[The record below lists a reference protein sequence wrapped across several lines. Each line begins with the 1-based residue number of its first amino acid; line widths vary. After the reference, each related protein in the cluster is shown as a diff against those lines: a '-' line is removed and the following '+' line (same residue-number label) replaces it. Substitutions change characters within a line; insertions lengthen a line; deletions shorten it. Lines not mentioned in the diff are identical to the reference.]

1 VNYFLEALKN
11 YVTFTGRAT
20 RQQYWM
26 YILFYI
32 VFYFIAVTLDINLG
46 QFDKEKMTGFIST
59 VYTFGLLLPTI
70 AILARRLH
78 DIGRSSW
85 WILLILIPVA
95 GSLVILV
102 FTLMDSQK
110 GENEYGE
117 SLKYPN
123 TALPDSDMLN

>member
-1 VNYFLEALKN
+1 MNYFLDALKN

-32 VFYFIAVTLDINLG
+32 VFYFVAVMIDINLG
-46 QFDKEKMTGFIST
+46 QFDKEKMAGFIST
-59 VYTFGLLLPTI
+59 IYTFGLLLPTI

-85 WILLILIPVA
+85 WILLIIIPVL
-95 GSLVILV
+95 GSLVILI
-102 FTLMDSQK
+102 FTLIDSQK
-110 GENEYGE
+110 GENEYGM

-123 TALPDSDMLN
+123 AATVDSE

>member
-1 VNYFLEALKN
+1 MNYFLDALKN
-11 YVTFTGRAT
+11 YVNFTGRAT

-32 VFYFIAVTLDINLG
+32 LFYFIAVMLDINLG
-46 QFDKEKMTGFIST
+46 QFDEEEMTGFIST
-59 VYTFGLLLPTI
+59 IYTFGLLLPTI

-95 GSLVILV
+95 GSLVILI
-102 FTLMDSQK
+102 FTLIDSQK
-110 GENEYGE
+110 GENEYGM

-123 TALPDSDMLN
+123 VTTVDSE

>member
-1 VNYFLEALKN
+1 MNYFLDALKN
-11 YVTFTGRAT
+11 YVNFTGRAT

-32 VFYFIAVTLDINLG
+32 VFYFVAVMLDINLG
-46 QFDKEKMTGFIST
+46 QFDEEEMTGFIST
-59 VYTFGLLLPTI
+59 IYTFGLLLPTI

-95 GSLVILV
+95 GSLVILI
-102 FTLMDSQK
+102 FTLIDSQK
-110 GENEYGE
+110 GENEYGM

-123 TALPDSDMLN
+123 VTTVDSE

>member
-1 VNYFLEALKN
+1 MNYFLDALKN
-11 YVTFTGRAT
+11 YVNFTGRAT

-32 VFYFIAVTLDINLG
+32 VFYFIAVMLDINLG
-46 QFDKEKMTGFIST
+46 QFDEEEMTGFIST
-59 VYTFGLLLPTI
+59 IYTFGLLLPTI

-95 GSLVILV
+95 GSLVILI
-102 FTLMDSQK
+102 FTLIDSQK
-110 GENEYGE
+110 GENEYGM

-123 TALPDSDMLN
+123 VTTVDSE

>member
-1 VNYFLEALKN
+1 MNYFLDALKN
-11 YVTFTGRAT
+11 YATFSGRAT

-32 VFYFIAVTLDINLG
+32 VFYFIAVMLDINLG

-59 VYTFGLLLPTI
+59 FYTFGLLLPTV

-85 WILLILIPVA
+85 WILLILIPVI
-95 GSLVILV
+95 GSLVILIM
-102 FTLMDSQK
+102 TLMDSQK
-110 GENEYGE
+110 NENKYGV
-117 SLKYPN
+117 SLKYAN
-123 TALPDSDMLN
+123 TANSAGSE

>member
-1 VNYFLEALKN
+1 MNYFLDALKN
-11 YVTFTGRAT
+11 YVNFTGRAT

-32 VFYFIAVTLDINLG
+32 VFYFVAVMLDINLG
-46 QFDKEKMTGFIST
+46 QFDEEEMTGFIST
-59 VYTFGLLLPTI
+59 IYTFGLLLPTI

-95 GSLVILV
+95 GSLVILI
-102 FTLMDSQK
+102 FTLIDSQK
-110 GENEYGE
+110 GENEYGM

-123 TALPDSDMLN
+123 VTIVDSE

>member
-1 VNYFLEALKN
+1 MNYFLDALKN
-11 YVTFTGRAT
+11 YVNFTGRAT

-46 QFDKEKMTGFIST
+46 QFDKEKMNGFIST
-59 VYTFGLLLPTI
+59 VYTFGLLLPTV

-85 WILLILIPVA
+85 WILLILIPVV
-95 GSLVILV
+95 GSLVILT

-110 GENEYGE
+110 GENEYGV

-123 TALPDSDMLN
+123 IATIDSE

>member
-1 VNYFLEALKN
+1 MNYFLDALKN
-11 YVTFTGRAT
+11 YATFSGRAT

-32 VFYFIAVTLDINLG
+32 VFYFVAVMLDITLG
-46 QFDKEKMTGFIST
+46 QFDKEKMSGFIST

-85 WILLILIPVA
+85 WILLIVIPVI
-95 GSLVILV
+95 GSLVILI

-110 GENEYGE
+110 DENKYGV
-117 SLKYPN
+117 SLKYAN
-123 TALPDSDMLN
+123 TANSAASE

>member
-1 VNYFLEALKN
+1 VNYFLDALKN
-11 YVTFTGRAT
+11 YVNFTGRAT

-46 QFDKEKMTGFIST
+46 QFDKEKMNGFIST
-59 VYTFGLLLPTI
+59 VYTFGLLLPTV

-85 WILLILIPVA
+85 WILLILIPVV
-95 GSLVILV
+95 GSLVILT

-110 GENEYGE
+110 GENEYGV

-123 TALPDSDMLN
+123 IATIDSE

>member
-1 VNYFLEALKN
+1 MNYFLDALKN
-11 YVTFTGRAT
+11 YVNFTGRAT

-32 VFYFIAVTLDINLG
+32 VFYFVAVMLDINLG
-46 QFDKEKMTGFIST
+46 QFDEEEMTGFIST
-59 VYTFGLLLPTI
+59 IYTFGLLLPTI

-95 GSLVILV
+95 GSLVILI
-102 FTLMDSQK
+102 FTLIDSQK
-110 GENEYGE
+110 GENEYGM

-123 TALPDSDMLN
+123 VATVDSE

>member
-1 VNYFLEALKN
+1 MNHFLHALKN
-11 YVTFTGRAT
+11 YITFTGRAT

-32 VFYFIAVTLDINLG
+32 VFYFVTVLLDINLG

-59 VYTFGLLLPTI
+59 VYTYGLLLPTV

-85 WILLILIPVA
+85 WIALILIPVA
-95 GSLVILV
+95 GSLVILF

-110 GENEYGE
+110 GENEYGV
-117 SLKYPN
+117 SVKYPN
-123 TALPDSDMLN
+123 TELPDSE

>member
-1 VNYFLEALKN
+1 MNYFLDALKN
-11 YVTFTGRAT
+11 YVNFTGRAT

-32 VFYFIAVTLDINLG
+32 VFYFVAVMLDINLG
-46 QFDKEKMTGFIST
+46 QFDKEKMAGFIST
-59 VYTFGLLLPTI
+59 IYTFGLLLPTI

-85 WILLILIPVA
+85 WILLIIIPVL
-95 GSLVILV
+95 GSLVILI
-102 FTLMDSQK
+102 FTLIDSQK
-110 GENEYGE
+110 GENEYGM

-123 TALPDSDMLN
+123 VATVDSE

>member
-1 VNYFLEALKN
+1 MNYFLDALKN
-11 YVTFTGRAT
+11 YVNFTGRAT

-32 VFYFIAVTLDINLG
+32 VFYFIAVMLDINLG
-46 QFDKEKMTGFIST
+46 QFDKEEMTGFIST
-59 VYTFGLLLPTI
+59 IYTFGLLLPTI

-95 GSLVILV
+95 GSLVILI
-102 FTLMDSQK
+102 FTLIDSQK
-110 GENEYGE
+110 GENEYGM

-123 TALPDSDMLN
+123 VTTVDSE

>member
-1 VNYFLEALKN
+1 MNHFLDALKN

-32 VFYFIAVTLDINLG
+32 LFYFLTVMLDIQLG
-46 QFDKEKMTGFIST
+46 QFDQESMTGFIST
-59 VYTFGLLLPTI
+59 IYTFGLLLPTI

-85 WILLILIPVA
+85 WILLILIPLV
-95 GSLVILV
+95 GSLIILIM
-102 FTLMDSQK
+102 TLMDSKK

-123 TALPDSDMLN
+123 APSGD

>member
-1 VNYFLEALKN
+1 
-11 YVTFTGRAT
+11 
-20 RQQYWM
+20 M

-32 VFYFIAVTLDINLG
+32 VFYFVAVMLDINLG
-46 QFDKEKMTGFIST
+46 QFDEKNMTGFISNI
-59 VYTFGLLLPTI
+59 YTFGLLLPTV

-85 WILLILIPVA
+85 WILLILIPVL
-95 GSLVILV
+95 GSLVLLV

-110 GENEYGE
+110 EENEYGV

-123 TALPDSDMLN
+123 VATVDSE